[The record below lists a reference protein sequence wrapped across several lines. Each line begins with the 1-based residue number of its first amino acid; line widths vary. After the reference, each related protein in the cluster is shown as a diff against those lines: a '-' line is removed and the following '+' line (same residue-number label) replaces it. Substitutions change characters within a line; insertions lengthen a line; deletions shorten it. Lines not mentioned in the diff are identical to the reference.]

1 MSQDILPLASNGTV
15 FVGPPCMA
23 GVPIAKAVE
32 GGPYWVGTWNSFD
45 EELRK
50 MESNLDA
57 YELEVSRGEKAKRPM
72 QPVHALSGLKEYFFH
87 QGFHPNQL
95 LAKKYITG
103 SGLVQVDLLYKIKGI
118 MEDLHEAYEVD
129 VIRVKP
135 LPWLRGRLAYV
146 IDKQYSHHSLQSLLE
161 TFDKDVEFESVVNV
175 RDMILRSP
183 GHMRSK
189 QLTGTKKDKNDAMN
203 PNPNSKHVKKA
214 VNKNDLR
221 CLHQKVYLPAH
232 VNRHMKQRYKE
243 YQESQQGKRDKSYK
257 EKNAGEDMDD
267 DAEDDEDYVE

>member
-1 MSQDILPLASNGTV
+1 
-15 FVGPPCMA
+15 MA
-23 GVPIAKAVE
+23 GVPIAKIVE
-32 GGPYWVGTWNSFD
+32 GGPYWVETWNSFD

-95 LAKKYITG
+95 LVKKYITG

-129 VIRVKP
+129 LIRVKP

-146 IDKQYSHHSLQSLLE
+146 IDKQYSNHSLQSLLE
-161 TFDKDVEFESVVNV
+161 TFDKDVEFESVLNV

-183 GHMRSK
+183 GHMRST
-189 QLTGTKKDKNDAMN
+189 QPTGTKKDKNDAMN
-203 PNPNSKHVKKA
+203 PNPNSEHVKKA

-221 CLHQKVYLPAH
+221 RLRQKVHVPAH
-232 VNRHMKQRYKE
+232 VNRHMKQRHKE
-243 YQESQQGKRDKSYK
+243 YQESQEGKRYKSYE
-257 EKNAGEDMDD
+257 EKNAGEDMD